1 MATAWHLAK
10 IETHDGK
17 HDIVYNY
24 VTSNYAY
31 ETLAPSSL
39 KIVYN
44 GSTTQT
50 TIHDPNAT
58 VLSGTSIRYHTMQ
71 VYSKVLDSIITRTQ
85 VIDFEHEDRTD
96 VSVFTTPPK
105 KWAISGLKIYEG
117 STHCVSYAF
126 DQSYFTDGTSP
137 TDPYRKRLKLEKV
150 QMKSCDGQTTIPA
163 YDLTYIQPDGLAHR
177 LSHAIDH
184 WGYYNGKTT
193 NNNTNSPTLIPT
205 TTYVHPNGTVSI
217 NYGSAN
223 RNTDTTYAKR
233 GLLQKVVYPTGGHI
247 TFTYEGNV
255 ALDQNAPGAKSQLA
269 YLSTGQSP
277 PLNTVT
283 YRGMKMTPP

>member
-1 MATAWHLAK
+1 MINNSVTLTAIENNERDAEADLFSFYMPGYSGKFYFSGGNDSISKIVLVPQQDLKVEVTDIQCPSSGFCYIEGFKITAPDGTRFYFGMYTSTADFAIDRTINTNLSGSNPLYDMATAWHLAK
-10 IETHDGK
+10 IETHDRK
-17 HDIVYNY
+17 HDIVYKY

-50 TIHDPNAT
+50 SIHDPNAT

-126 DQSYFTDGTSP
+126 DQSYFTDGTSRP
-137 TDPYRKRLKLEKV
+137 IHT
-150 QMKSCDGQTTIPA
+150 
-163 YDLTYIQPDGLAHR
+163 
-177 LSHAIDH
+177 
-184 WGYYNGKTT
+184 
-193 NNNTNSPTLIPT
+193 
-205 TTYVHPNGTVSI
+205 
-217 NYGSAN
+217 GS
-223 RNTDTTYAKR
+223 D
-233 GLLQKVVYPTGGHI
+233 
-247 TFTYEGNV
+247 
-255 ALDQNAPGAKSQLA
+255 
-269 YLSTGQSP
+269 
-277 PLNTVT
+277 
-283 YRGMKMTPP
+283 